1 VTNQSP
7 AARTRPDGAGSTR
20 GLLRGNVL
28 WLSAVSLLNDSASE
42 MIYPLLPLF
51 LTQVLGVGPA
61 FLGVLEGVTESA
73 SSLLKLA
80 GGWVADRTG
89 RRKPLMVAGYALA
102 ALGRPLIG
110 IATAGWQVLGIRFAD
125 RVGKGLRSAPRDA
138 LLAGSVPE
146 EHRGA
151 AFGIHRAADHAG
163 AVLGPLMAAGLLYFF
178 HDRLR
183 TVFLL
188 AVVPGLVTVAVL
200 LWKVREDGPR
210 DARAPA
216 AAAGSSKPRLRDL
229 GPAFPRYLA
238 VLFLFT
244 LGNASDAFLLLRAR
258 TLGVAEPLIPLLWGA
273 LHVSKMGF
281 NVLGGRLGDRV
292 GPRRPIIAGWLVYAA
307 VYAGFAV
314 AAAEW
319 QVWALFL
326 VYGVFYGLTEPTEKA
341 LVASIA
347 PPAQRGSAFG
357 AYHFAIGL
365 GALPASLLFG
375 VVWDRFGPAAA
386 FQVGAGLALSAALLL
401 PLVLP
406 RRGGPVD
413 AVRAA

>member
-1 VTNQSP
+1 VIP
-7 AARTRPDGAGSTR
+7 DERAAPPPGGS
-20 GLLRGNVL
+20 LLRGNVL
-28 WLSAVSLLNDSASE
+28 WLSVVSFLNDAASE

-61 FLGVLEGVTESA
+61 VLGAIEGVTESA
-73 SSLLKLA
+73 SSLLKLV
-80 GGWVADRTG
+80 GGWVADRYG

-102 ALGRPLIG
+102 GLGRPLIG
-110 IATAGWQVLGIRFAD
+110 VATAGWHVLAIRLAD

-138 LLAGSVPE
+138 LLAESVPE
-146 EHRGA
+146 GRRGA

-163 AVLGPLMAAGLLYFF
+163 AVAGPLMAAGLLYFL
-178 HDRLR
+178 HDSLR

-188 AVVPGLVTVAVL
+188 AVIPGLVTLGTL
-200 LWKVREDGPR
+200 LVKVREQGS
-210 DARAPA
+210 APA
-216 AAAGSSKPRLRDL
+216 NPGDAALPRPSLRRL
-229 GPAFPRYLA
+229 GPVFGRYLA

-258 TLGVAEPLIPLLWGA
+258 DLGVADALIPLLWGA
-273 LHVSKMGF
+273 LHVSKLSF

-292 GPRRPIIAGWLVYAA
+292 GARRPIVAGWLVYAA

-314 AAAEW
+314 AGAEW
-319 QVWALFL
+319 QAWALFL
-326 VYGVFYGLTEPTEKA
+326 VYGLFYGLTEPTEKQ
-341 LVASIA
+341 LVASLA
-347 PPAQRGSAFG
+347 PPSERGSAFG

-375 VVWDRFGPAAA
+375 WVWQVWGAPAAFTA
-386 FQVGAGLALSAALLL
+386 GAALALASAALL

-406 RRGGPVD
+406 RDG
-413 AVRAA
+413 AAGRVIAA

>member
-1 VTNQSP
+1 VTDTTPTLPPSADDP
-7 AARTRPDGAGSTR
+7 PGDAR
-20 GLLRGNVL
+20 LLRGNVL
-28 WLSAVSLLNDSASE
+28 WLSVVSFLNDSASE
-42 MIYPLLPLF
+42 MIYPLLPLY

-61 FLGVLEGVTESA
+61 FLGAIEGVTESA

-80 GGWVADRTG
+80 GGWAADRFG

-102 ALGRPLIG
+102 SFGRPLIG
-110 IATAGWQVLGIRFAD
+110 LATAGWQVLAIRFTD

-138 LLAGSVPE
+138 LLAESVPE
-146 EHRGA
+146 GRRGE

-163 AVLGPLMAAGLLYFF
+163 AVVGPLMAAGLLYFL
-178 HDRLR
+178 HDSLR

-188 AVVPGLVTVAVL
+188 AVVPGMVTLGAL
-200 LWKVREDGPR
+200 LWKVREEP
-210 DARAPA
+210 AVRAATPGGAALPA
-216 AAAGSSKPRLRDL
+216 PRLRDL
-229 GPAFPRYLA
+229 SPGFLRYLA
-238 VLFLFT
+238 VLLLFT

-258 TLGVAEPLIPLLWGA
+258 QAGVEQAMIPLLWGA
-273 LHVSKMGF
+273 LHVSKLTC
-281 NVLGGRLGDRV
+281 NVYGGRLGDRV
-292 GPRRPIIAGWLVYAA
+292 GPRLPIIAGWVVYAA

-314 AAAEW
+314 VGAQW

-326 VYGVFYGLTEPTEKA
+326 LYGLFYGLTEPTEKQ

-347 PPAQRGSAFG
+347 PAGERGSAFG

-375 VVWDRFGPAAA
+375 WVWQVWGSSTAFALGAA
-386 FQVGAGLALSAALLL
+386 LALASAALL

-406 RRGGPVD
+406 R
-413 AVRAA
+413 AAGKQVAA